1 MTFGSAYTTQT
12 AIFPANAVIKIERKD
27 TGSIYTITTQVFN
40 YEESGG
46 GKETESIAHF
56 GNAFIKIKKP
66 QEDFEVNLD
75 VSMRDPF
82 WHSLVSD
89 NVTDIRSDASGSL
102 HFLQVVSDGNQDDF
116 KIKIEWTNP
125 DNNGSEGFKVVY
137 YNATA
142 VQYNKSSA
150 ADDRLIA
157 NVSFRIPPTSAFGS
171 GLKYEFVTAN
181 RYAADIGSKLTGS
194 YGAYEKT
201 ADVLFG
207 YSPGSML

>member
-1 MTFGSAYTTQT
+1 MTFGSQYTTTT
-12 AIFPANAVIKIERKD
+12 AWFPANAVIKIERKD
-27 TGSIYTITTQVFN
+27 TGSISTLTNQVFN
-40 YEESGG
+40 FEESGG

-66 QEDFEVNLD
+66 QEDFEVSFD

-82 WHSLVSD
+82 WASLMSD
-89 NVTDIRSDASGSL
+89 SITDVRSDASGSL
-102 HFLQVVSDGNQDDF
+102 HFLQVINDGNQDDF
-116 KIKIEWTNP
+116 KIKLEWTNP
-125 DNNGSEGFKVVY
+125 DNSGSEGFKVIY
-137 YNATA
+137 YNSTA
-142 VQYNKSSA
+142 VTYNKSSA

-157 NVSFRIPPTSAFGS
+157 NVTFRIPPTSAFGS
-171 GLKYEFVTAN
+171 GLKYEFVTGN
-181 RYAADIGSKLTGS
+181 KFSVGIGSALLGS